1 MMRAS
6 ALLAAAGAVAYL
18 AVMAY
23 SGALP
28 QRAQHVKFEARG
40 LLVEEPRR
48 VESVVL
54 SRSGTTRT
62 FVRDGGRW
70 QEGGRALAE
79 PAAAA
84 LEEAV
89 KFMHTS
95 APVRSIALKDVDAKD
110 ASGYGLAP
118 PRFTVRLTV
127 GGAAVLDAGFGG
139 ANPAGRLS
147 YVGVIGR
154 DQLYLLS
161 HFVAEQW
168 DKVFASTAP

>member
-1 MMRAS
+1 MKPAI
-6 ALLAAAGAVAYL
+6 AWLAAVGAVVYL

-40 LLVEEPRR
+40 LLVEDPQR

-62 FVRDGGRW
+62 FVRAGGQW

-95 APVRSIALKDVDAKD
+95 APVRNIALKDLEAKD
-110 ASGYGLAP
+110 AAGYGLAP
-118 PRFTVRLTV
+118 PQFTVRLTV

-139 ANPAGRLS
+139 TNPAGRLS

-154 DQLYLLS
+154 DQIYLLS
-161 HFVAEQW
+161 QFVAEQW
-168 DKVFASTAP
+168 DKVLASTAP

>member
-1 MMRAS
+1 MKRAT
-6 ALLAAAGAVAYL
+6 AWLAAAGAVAYL

-28 QRAQHVKFEARG
+28 QRGQHVKFEARG
-40 LLVEEPRR
+40 LLVEDPQR

-62 FVRDGGRW
+62 FVRAGGRW
-70 QEGGRALAE
+70 QENGRALAE
-79 PAAAA
+79 PAASA
-84 LEEAV
+84 LDEAV

-95 APVRSIALKDVDAKD
+95 APVRSIALKDLEAKD
-110 ASGYGLAP
+110 AASFGLAP

-139 ANPAGRLS
+139 TNPAGRLS

-161 HFVAEQW
+161 HFVVEQW
-168 DKVFASTAP
+168 DQVIASTAP